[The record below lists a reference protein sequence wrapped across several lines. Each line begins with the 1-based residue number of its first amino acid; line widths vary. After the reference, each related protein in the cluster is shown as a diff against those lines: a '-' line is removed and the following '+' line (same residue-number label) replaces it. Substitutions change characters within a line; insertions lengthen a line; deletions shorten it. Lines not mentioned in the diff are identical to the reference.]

1 MRKTLLR
8 VSSLEN
14 DFISTVLFLE
24 RVIVRIFSPK
34 NKWLKLDVALHQMK
48 SIDLFNF
55 FL

>member
-8 VSSLEN
+8 VSSFEN
-14 DFISTVLFLE
+14 DFISTALFLE
-24 RVIVRIFSPK
+24 CVIVRVFSPK

-48 SIDLFNF
+48 SIDLLNF